1 MFIDELQ
8 TLRVRAGLTIS
19 KVAREAD
26 LDRGT
31 VKRAERH
38 RPARVE
44 TLYRI
49 VNALNDLYYSE
60 RGIPLNPEAV
70 IQEKSRWGQKVSG
83 VPKTQALTFILPG
96 LFRNHQYPT
105 IANRIY

>member
-83 VPKTQALTFILPG
+83 GAEDTGTDIYSPRPIPKPPIPDDSE
-96 LFRNHQYPT
+96 
-105 IANRIY
+105 